1 MDTAGQTHPPS
12 DAESAW
18 TAAWKLSA
26 RRAVRGA
33 TATLLL
39 ITAWAVPLAPAGA
52 SEIETQSRAM
62 QRAQEAVVGIEV
74 QIVDGATS
82 ARTLGTAREGSGVL
96 ISDDGLVLTIGYLV
110 LEAESVQLVTHD
122 GRRLPARVVA
132 YDVATGFGLLQAL
145 APLGRRPVPL
155 APHATPAT
163 RETPETPEKQAGDS
177 PLTVISGGDDGEVEA
192 VRLVS
197 RRAFSGFWEY
207 HVDGALF
214 TAPPARQHSGAALFN
229 ARGELL
235 GVGSL
240 VVPDARGPDQPRTP
254 GNLFVPVELL
264 LPVLAEMR
272 SQGRSLASARPWLG
286 VNCAEQAGQLRV
298 LRVTDD
304 SPADVAGLQV
314 GDRITRLDGVKV
326 AALAQLWKALWADA
340 RPERAVELEIER
352 GGRPMTIT
360 VQAVDRAKTLK
371 RAVGI

>member
-1 MDTAGQTHPPS
+1 MDIHWQAY
-12 DAESAW
+12 W
-18 TAAWKLSA
+18 TPDCKRWWQ
-26 RRAVRGA
+26 GA
-33 TATLLL
+33 TRLAAAAALT
-39 ITAWAVPLAPAGA
+39 ISGWAVLATPALA
-52 SEIETQSRAM
+52 SDVETLSRAM

-82 ARTLGTAREGSGVL
+82 ARTLGTQREGSGVL

-110 LEAESVQLVTHD
+110 LEAERVQIVTHD

-132 YDVATGFGLLQAL
+132 YDLATGFGLLQAL
-145 APLGRRPVPL
+145 APLRHAPVPL
-155 APHATPAT
+155 AARDA
-163 RETPETPEKQAGDS
+163 QAGDAA
-177 PLTVISGGDDGEVEA
+177 LTVISGGDAGEVEA

-207 HVDGALF
+207 HVEGALF
-214 TAPPARQHSGAALFN
+214 TSPPARRHSGAALFN

-235 GVGSL
+235 GMGSL
-240 VVPDARGPDQPRTP
+240 VVPDAGGPGQPRTP

-272 SQGRSLASARPWLG
+272 AQGRSLASARPWLG
-286 VNCAEQAGQLRV
+286 VNCAVQAGQLRV
-298 LRVTDD
+298 LRVADD

-340 RPERAVELEIER
+340 RPERAVLLEIER
-352 GGRPMTIT
+352 GGLPMTIT

-371 RAVGI
+371 RADGI

>member
-1 MDTAGQTHPPS
+1 MDTVGQVHPPS
-12 DAESAW
+12 DGSSAW
-18 TAAWKLSA
+18 KAAWKA
-26 RRAVRGA
+26 AWKRGTRRAA
-33 TATLLL
+33 KAAAATLLL
-39 ITAWAVPLAPAGA
+39 ITAWAVPLAPATA
-52 SEIETQSRAM
+52 SEIEAQSRAM

-110 LEAESVQLVTHD
+110 LEAESVQIVTHD

-145 APLGRRPVPL
+145 APLGRRPAPL
-155 APHATPAT
+155 AAPDT
-163 RETPETPEKQAGDS
+163 RPDGG

-197 RRAFSGFWEY
+197 RRAFSGYWEY
-207 HVDGALF
+207 HLDGALF

-286 VNCAEQAGQLRV
+286 VNCTEQAGQLRV

-314 GDRITRLDGVKV
+314 GDRITRVDGVKV

-352 GGRPMTIT
+352 GGQPMTIT

>member
-1 MDTAGQTHPPS
+1 MAGLWHATVRRLAALAVLMP
-12 DAESAW
+12 ALGSA
-18 TAAWKLSA
+18 
-26 RRAVRGA
+26 
-33 TATLLL
+33 
-39 ITAWAVPLAPAGA
+39 APA
-52 SEIETQSRAM
+52 SDIEATSRAL
-62 QRAQEAVVGIEV
+62 QRAHEAVVGIEV

-82 ARTLGTAREGSGVL
+82 AQTLGTERQGSGVL

-110 LEAESVQLVTHD
+110 LEAESVQIITDD

-132 YDVATGFGLLQAL
+132 YDLATGFGLVQAL
-145 APLGRRPVPL
+145 APIDRTPVPL
-155 APHATPAT
+155 AARAAQPG
-163 RETPETPEKQAGDS
+163 ET
-177 PLTVISGGDDGEVEA
+177 PLTVVSGGEEAEVEA
-192 VRLVS
+192 VKLVS
-197 RRAFSGFWEY
+197 RRAFSGYWEY
-207 HVDGALF
+207 HVEGALF

-229 ARGELL
+229 TRGELL

-240 VVPDARGPDQPRTP
+240 VVPDARGPGQPRTP

-272 SQGRSLASARPWLG
+272 AQGRSVASARPWLG
-286 VNCAEQAGQLRV
+286 LNCAEQAGQLRV

-326 AALAQLWKALWADA
+326 AALAQLWKTLWADA

-352 GGRPMTIT
+352 GGRPMTII

-371 RAVGI
+371 RAAGI